1 MDSTNTADVGRIG
14 HVYCGGTSGYVP
26 CTLREP
32 FLIEMHFMANGRGK
46 SLLNVPRN
54 PANLF
59 NSLVLLLLATAGC
72 HGYTLVE
79 TPTTDGFHS
88 KLPAPY
94 TRAVVWGGRPD
105 TAQSASTWLLKKGLL
120 VVDQTKVLQTAADQK
135 VNLSGYQ
142 YLETDVL
149 RMAKLVGA
157 RLVVFSNAEVGSWE
171 ALDWSNGFPH
181 SQRVYSATISLRAVD
196 VNTGEIEWS
205 GKAQSTERFSNIE
218 EGVSLLT
225 CHALATA
232 WGMRN
237 PGATAPE
244 NVCPRGSGVMITET
258 HRPSTNP
265 TSSGRENLTPSMNN

>member
-1 MDSTNTADVGRIG
+1 MASSQHTSFHKESMKSANALIG
-14 HVYCGGTSGYVP
+14 
-26 CTLREP
+26 
-32 FLIEMHFMANGRGK
+32 
-46 SLLNVPRN
+46 
-54 PANLF
+54 
-59 NSLVLLLLATAGC
+59 LVLLLLATTGC
-72 HGYTLVE
+72 HGYTLLE

-105 TAQSASTWLLKKGLL
+105 TVQSASTWLLKKGLL
-120 VVDQTKVLQTAADQK
+120 VVDQTKVLQAAADQK
-135 VNLSGYQ
+135 VSLSGYQ

-171 ALDWSNGFPH
+171 ALDWSNGVPR
-181 SQRVYSATISLRAVD
+181 SQRVYSATIALRAVD
-196 VNTGEIEWS
+196 VNSGEIEWS

-218 EGVSLLT
+218 EGISFLT

-237 PGATAPE
+237 PGSLAPE
-244 NVCPRGSGVMITET
+244 NICPPGSGLMTTEGT
-258 HRPSTNP
+258 KHHATPAAST
-265 TSSGRENLTPSMNN
+265 RENLTPSMNN